1 MMRTAGLTKSFWAEA
16 ARTAYYV
23 MNRFSLMALEM
34 WAGKPIDYS
43 TLYSFGCPMYVMYNV
58 HDRAKLDLISRRFIF
73 LRYANV
79 VKGYRLW
86 DPTAHKVENDL
97 EQEDSDSSEV
107 TLGHE
112 ERESIESEVLEV
124 QRPTREETVNLE
136 LEVCY

>member
-23 MNRFSLMALEM
+23 MNRFSLMAFEM
-34 WAGKPIDYS
+34 WAGKPTDYS
-43 TLYSFGCPMYVMYNV
+43 TLYSFRCPMYVMYNV

-86 DPTAHKVENDL
+86 DPTAHKVIISRDVIFA
-97 EQEDSDSSEV
+97 EDHLQGKEDDSTLKNNSE
-107 TLGHE
+107 T
-112 ERESIESEVLEV
+112 
-124 QRPTREETVNLE
+124 TV
-136 LEVCY
+136 V